1 MSLKGKTPVAEQGG
15 YDNKR
20 KRLIQLGSERLAD
33 MLIELAARSRDADDM
48 IKRMTASPSD
58 NIKRFKTKLASI
70 KRARRFIDWR
80 GISDFA
86 RELEQMLS
94 DLEAG
99 VNDPKTGVYLVAAF
113 YEADRFIFERC
124 DDSRGS
130 VGDVF
135 RTTARD
141 LFVHYASL
149 CADKAWLVDKLMELY
164 AEDEYGVRDVVLHA
178 ANQFL
183 PEDLLQN
190 LADCLWQR
198 SQQERHDTYQAQ
210 HWLLVLETV
219 ARQLKNASL
228 YEKVQ
233 RAEQPELSTS
243 AQIDIAR
250 VYLESG
256 DLKTAL
262 SWLERVRVE
271 PFRSSDRDNLLLAVY
286 RELGDTDKAAEV
298 ALRNL
303 QRSRSKENLE
313 TLLSIIGD
321 QERERV
327 IEAEVSAILVSKEYS
342 QTDADFLVALD
353 CIDHS
358 EVYLLNHTSGFDG
371 DYYTGLLSLTEAME
385 KNGRWLV
392 ASMIYRALLDS
403 ILTRTVSK
411 YYHHGIRYLKKLDG
425 LAVNILDWR
434 NVQDHE
440 SYKAGLLK
448 NHGRKSS
455 FWAGYS
461 KG

>member
-1 MSLKGKTPVAEQGG
+1 MSPKGKITVAEQDGD
-15 YDNKR
+15 DNTR
-20 KRLIQLGSERLAD
+20 KRLIQLGSEQLAD
-33 MLIELAARSRDADDM
+33 MLMELADRSRDADDM
-48 IKRMTASPSD
+48 IKRMTARPSE

-99 VNDPKTGVYLVAAF
+99 IDDPKPGIELVTAF
-113 YEADRFIFERC
+113 FEADRFIFERC

-149 CADKAWLVDKLMELY
+149 CADKAWLVDKLIELY
-164 AEDEYGVRDVVLHA
+164 AEDEYGVRDVILHA
-178 ANQFL
+178 AHQYL

-190 LADCLWQR
+190 LADRLWQR
-198 SQQERHDTYQAQ
+198 SQQERQDTYQAR

-219 ARQLKNASL
+219 ARQLKNAAL
-228 YEKVQ
+228 YEKAQ
-233 RAEQPELSTS
+233 RAERPELSTS

-256 DLKTAL
+256 DFKAAL
-262 SWLERVRVE
+262 SWLECVQVE
-271 PFRSSDRDNLLLAVY
+271 PYRSSDRDNLLLAAY

-298 ALRNL
+298 ALRTL
-303 QRSRSKENLE
+303 RRSRSKENLE
-313 TLLSIIGD
+313 ILLSIIGD
-321 QERERV
+321 NERERV
-327 IEAEVSAILVSKEYS
+327 IEAEVSAILVSKEFL
-342 QTDADFLVALD
+342 QKDADFLIVLD
-353 CIDHS
+353 RIDDS
-358 EVYLLNHTSGFDG
+358 EVYLLNHTNGFDG

-385 KNGRWLV
+385 KNGRWLA
-392 ASMIYRALLDS
+392 ASMIYRALADS

-411 YYHHGIRYLKKLDG
+411 YYHHGIRYLKKLDS

-434 NVQDHE
+434 NFEDHE

-455 FWAGYS
+455 FWAGY